1 MSAIGVASGGRLG
14 GIPMGSPAKSWTPMM
29 ARDCALVVRREV
41 QREVSAADLAGRPAR
56 SQLYRGSGWALSA
69 VSDRWQRVDEWR
81 RYPAE
86 PSCRSRRRGIR
97 PRYTGG
103 IRELYQQLKR
113 FQVRPA
119 ADRHSVCLADRP
131 VRAGHD
137 RQGQR
142 EQRAIAPLPDRQ
154 PGGVR
159 LLRPHDGGGCA
170 QSLGMKDAFVPSSV
184 LRLRRRLSE
193 DKMINI
199 DIADVLFAGMVFP
212 VMKFVKKIVLPRVR
226 KAWEKVK
233 EVAKK
238 MACTEAPP
246 VSDLESQS
254 ESNGSTDD
262 LDHA

>member
-1 MSAIGVASGGRLG
+1 
-14 GIPMGSPAKSWTPMM
+14 
-29 ARDCALVVRREV
+29 
-41 QREVSAADLAGRPAR
+41 
-56 SQLYRGSGWALSA
+56 
-69 VSDRWQRVDEWR
+69 
-81 RYPAE
+81 
-86 PSCRSRRRGIR
+86 
-97 PRYTGG
+97 
-103 IRELYQQLKR
+103 
-113 FQVRPA
+113 
-119 ADRHSVCLADRP
+119 
-131 VRAGHD
+131 
-137 RQGQR
+137 
-142 EQRAIAPLPDRQ
+142 
-154 PGGVR
+154 
-159 LLRPHDGGGCA
+159 
-170 QSLGMKDAFVPSSV
+170 MKDAFVPSSV

-246 VSDLESQS
+246 VSEAPSPIVSDLESQS

>member
-1 MSAIGVASGGRLG
+1 M
-14 GIPMGSPAKSWTPMM
+14 
-29 ARDCALVVRREV
+29 
-41 QREVSAADLAGRPAR
+41 SAADWPDGPLEASASAARDGR
-56 SQLYRGSGWALSA
+56 SQLCPTAGRESTYGRTTLLIHHVGPAA
-69 VSDRWQRVDEWR
+69 VV
-81 RYPAE
+81 Y
-86 PSCRSRRRGIR
+86 G

>member
-1 MSAIGVASGGRLG
+1 MRDRHLVHVEIICGDHV
-14 GIPMGSPAKSWTPMM
+14 PA
-29 ARDCALVVRREV
+29 REALVARQDRVER
-41 QREVSAADLAGRPAR
+41 AR
-56 SQLYRGSGWALSA
+56 SMCL
-69 VSDRWQRVDEWR
+69 
-81 RYPAE
+81 RYAGVFVT
-86 PSCRSRRRGIR
+86 R
-97 PRYTGG
+97 
-103 IRELYQQLKR
+103 LVKQ
-113 FQVRPA
+113 FQVQPA
-119 ADRHSVCLADRP
+119 AARHSVCLADRP

-238 MACTEAPP
+238 MSCTEAPP

-254 ESNGSTDD
+254 ESNVSTDD

>member
-1 MSAIGVASGGRLG
+1 MSV
-14 GIPMGSPAKSWTPMM
+14 PPPWYT
-29 ARDCALVVRREV
+29 ARDIRVGYGSYTNNSSNFRCGPPLLATACASLTARCAQAMTVKVN
-41 QREVSAADLAGRPAR
+41 VSK
-56 SQLYRGSGWALSA
+56 
-69 VSDRWQRVDEWR
+69 
-81 RYPAE
+81 E
-86 PSCRSRRRGIR
+86 PSRRSRIAN
-97 PRYTGG
+97 
-103 IRELYQQLKR
+103 
-113 FQVRPA
+113 PA
-119 ADRHSVCLADRP
+119 ACVFCVLTMVVVVPS
-131 VRAGHD
+131 
-137 RQGQR
+137 
-142 EQRAIAPLPDRQ
+142 
-154 PGGVR
+154 
-159 LLRPHDGGGCA
+159 
-170 QSLGMKDAFVPSSV
+170 MKDAFVPSSV

>member
-1 MSAIGVASGGRLG
+1 
-14 GIPMGSPAKSWTPMM
+14 M
-29 ARDCALVVRREV
+29 ARDCALVFGREV
-41 QREVSAADLAGRPAR
+41 HREVSAADWADGPLEASASAARDGR
-56 SQLYRGSGWALSA
+56 SQLCPTAGRELTNGGATLLNHHVGPAA
-69 VSDRWQRVDEWR
+69 VV
-81 RYPAE
+81 YG
-86 PSCRSRRRGIR
+86 RGIR
-97 PRYTGG
+97 VGYGSYTNNSSDFRCGPPLTATACASLTARRAQAMAVKVNV
-103 IRELYQQLKR
+103 IKEPSRR
-113 FQVRPA
+113 SRIANPA
-119 ADRHSVCLADRP
+119 ACVFCVLTMVVVVPS
-131 VRAGHD
+131 
-137 RQGQR
+137 
-142 EQRAIAPLPDRQ
+142 
-154 PGGVR
+154 
-159 LLRPHDGGGCA
+159 
-170 QSLGMKDAFVPSSV
+170 MKDAFVPSSV

-212 VMKFVKKIVLPRVR
+212 VMTFVKKIVLPRVR

>member
-1 MSAIGVASGGRLG
+1 M
-14 GIPMGSPAKSWTPMM
+14 PAGE
-29 ARDCALVVRREV
+29 ALVARQDRVER
-41 QREVSAADLAGRPAR
+41 AR
-56 SQLYRGSGWALSA
+56 SIVSSLRGCL
-69 VSDRWQRVDEWR
+69 
-81 RYPAE
+81 
-86 PSCRSRRRGIR
+86 
-97 PRYTGG
+97 
-103 IRELYQQLKR
+103 
-113 FQVRPA
+113 
-119 ADRHSVCLADRP
+119 HLADRP

-246 VSDLESQS
+246 VSEAPSPIVSDLESQS

>member
-1 MSAIGVASGGRLG
+1 MSVPPPWYTA
-14 GIPMGSPAKSWTPMM
+14 
-29 ARDCALVVRREV
+29 
-41 QREVSAADLAGRPAR
+41 
-56 SQLYRGSGWALSA
+56 
-69 VSDRWQRVDEWR
+69 
-81 RYPAE
+81 
-86 PSCRSRRRGIR
+86 RGIR
-97 PRYTGG
+97 VGYGSYTNNSSDFRCGPPLTATACASLTARRAQAMAVKVNVVKEPSRRSR
-103 IRELYQQLKR
+103 IAN
-113 FQVRPA
+113 PA
-119 ADRHSVCLADRP
+119 ACVFCVLTMVVVVPS
-131 VRAGHD
+131 
-137 RQGQR
+137 
-142 EQRAIAPLPDRQ
+142 
-154 PGGVR
+154 
-159 LLRPHDGGGCA
+159 
-170 QSLGMKDAFVPSSV
+170 MKDAFVPSSV

-212 VMKFVKKIVLPRVR
+212 VMTFVKKIVLPRVR

>member
-1 MSAIGVASGGRLG
+1 
-14 GIPMGSPAKSWTPMM
+14 
-29 ARDCALVVRREV
+29 
-41 QREVSAADLAGRPAR
+41 
-56 SQLYRGSGWALSA
+56 
-69 VSDRWQRVDEWR
+69 
-81 RYPAE
+81 
-86 PSCRSRRRGIR
+86 
-97 PRYTGG
+97 
-103 IRELYQQLKR
+103 
-113 FQVRPA
+113 
-119 ADRHSVCLADRP
+119 
-131 VRAGHD
+131 
-137 RQGQR
+137 
-142 EQRAIAPLPDRQ
+142 
-154 PGGVR
+154 
-159 LLRPHDGGGCA
+159 
-170 QSLGMKDAFVPSSV
+170 MKDAFVPSSV

-262 LDHA
+262 LDTRECRENVSAATRSARAVNRTQDQGDNH

>member
-1 MSAIGVASGGRLG
+1 MCHF
-14 GIPMGSPAKSWTPMM
+14 
-29 ARDCALVVRREV
+29 ARDENARLKKAEAEMKKSYYEEKDAHTKLKQAEQHKSDQLAKARAELKSMK
-41 QREVSAADLAGRPAR
+41 EKAEAARK
-56 SQLYRGSGWALSA
+56 
-69 VSDRWQRVDEWR
+69 
-81 RYPAE
+81 
-86 PSCRSRRRGIR
+86 
-97 PRYTGG
+97 
-103 IRELYQQLKR
+103 LKQ
-113 FQVRPA
+113 FQVQPA
-119 ADRHSVCLADRP
+119 AARHSVCLADRP

-154 PGGVR
+154 PGCVR